1 MYLGVSWM
9 HRSKLRGDIWTKIR
23 VLRVINTDSVKIL
36 EMDKLV
42 RESIQHKKKISED
55 RSVEKIL
62 SQ

>member
-23 VLRVINTDSVKIL
+23 VLRVINTDSVKTL

-42 RESIQHKKKISED
+42 RESI
-55 RSVEKIL
+55 
-62 SQ
+62 